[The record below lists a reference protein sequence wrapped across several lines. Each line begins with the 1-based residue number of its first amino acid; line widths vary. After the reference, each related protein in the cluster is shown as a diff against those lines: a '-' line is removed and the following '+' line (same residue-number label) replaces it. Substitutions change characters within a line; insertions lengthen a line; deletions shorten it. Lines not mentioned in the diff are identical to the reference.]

1 MTTESAQQTRHAPRH
16 DDRVES
22 RMLQAL
28 WVALAI
34 LLTLVAAQ
42 PLDLI
47 SQAILA
53 GVALCFLFAIRGFN
67 PQGFGRIAILCLAL
81 FISGRYFFWRTF
93 NTLAFDGP
101 LSFLASATLYA
112 AELYG
117 FSIFLLGVFVSIRP
131 LDRPERVIP
140 VDPDPLPTVD
150 ILVPSYNED
159 ASLLETTL
167 LAAAAIQYP
176 VDKMNIYLLDDGG
189 TTQKRQD
196 PDPVK
201 AQAAEQRRKEL
212 QALCRSTGAHYL
224 TRERNE
230 SAKAGNLNAALE
242 HVQGDLILILDADH
256 VPTHDILK
264 RTVVWFMDNP
274 KLFLVQ
280 TPHFFINPD
289 PIERNLD
296 LFEVM
301 PSENEMFYRVIQP
314 GLDMWNASFFCGS
327 AAVLRR
333 CHLDEIGGITGE
345 TITED
350 AETALA
356 LHARGYD
363 SVYVNR
369 PMVAGLAPESL
380 SAFIT
385 QRSRWTQ
392 GMVQIFMLKNPLR
405 LAGLTIK
412 QRLGYLSASLF
423 WFFPFARLVFLLSP
437 LAYLLFGLSI
447 YKANL
452 SQVAA
457 YTLPHIIGIIAA
469 SNFMYGRVRWQFVSE
484 LYELMLSFSCLGA
497 IIKVIRSPRSPTFV
511 VTPKG
516 EDLEDDFI
524 STLAT
529 PFYIVISLMLLGI
542 IGGIYQFFRFPLSR
556 DLTVIVLAWN
566 GVNLLLMVAA
576 IGILFE
582 RRQRRA
588 DPRVPTQDMR
598 AVLTHQSGAIT
609 CRVADISMG
618 GARLHAE
625 GPFTIPAGQTAEI
638 GFVSGGFGTLPS
650 VSAQITGG
658 REFGDGQ
665 QEIRLRFEPES
676 AKELSVIVNAMHGRS
691 QSWKSF
697 QSRRTTNNNSLRQ
710 VTVLTAHGFR
720 SGLVHFFK
728 LFAPKAI

>member
-1 MTTESAQQTRHAPRH
+1 MTTDSAEGMRHAARH
-16 DDRVES
+16 DGRAES
-22 RMLQAL
+22 RFLQLL
-28 WVALAI
+28 WAALAL
-34 LLTLVAAQ
+34 LLTFVAIQ
-42 PLDLI
+42 PLDLV

-53 GVALCFLFAIRGFN
+53 GVSLCFLFAVRAFN
-67 PQGFGRIAILCLAL
+67 PHGFGRIVILCLAL

-93 NTLAFDGP
+93 NTLAFDDP
-101 LSFLASATLYA
+101 LSFFASATLYA

-131 LDRPERVIP
+131 LDRPEKVIP
-140 VDPDPLPTVD
+140 VDTESLPTVD

-159 ASLLETTL
+159 TSLLETTL
-167 LAAAAIQYP
+167 LAAAAIHYP
-176 VDKMNIYLLDDGG
+176 VDKMKVYLLDDGG
-189 TTQKRQD
+189 TDQKRQD
-196 PDPVK
+196 PDPEK
-201 AQAAEQRRKEL
+201 ARAAEQRRKDL
-212 QALCRSTGAHYL
+212 KALCRSTGAEYL

-230 SAKAGNLNAALE
+230 SAKAGNLNAALA
-242 HVQGDLILILDADH
+242 HVHGDLVLILDADH

-264 RTVVWFMDNP
+264 RTVVWFMENP

-289 PIERNLD
+289 PIERNLN
-296 LFEVM
+296 LFEIM
-301 PSENEMFYRVIQP
+301 PSENEMFYRVIQR

-333 CHLDEIGGITGE
+333 SHLDEIGGITGE

-405 LAGLTIK
+405 LPGLSIK
-412 QRLGYLSASLF
+412 QRLSYLSASLF

-497 IIKVIRSPRSPTFV
+497 IIKVIRNPRSPTFI

-516 EDLEDDFI
+516 DHLEDDFI
-524 STLAT
+524 SGLAT
-529 PFYIVISLMLLGI
+529 PFYIVISLMLLGVV
-542 IGGIYQFFRFPLSR
+542 GGIFQYFRFPLSR
-556 DLTVIVLAWN
+556 DLTIIVLAWN

-588 DPRVPTQDMR
+588 APRVPTQDMR
-598 AVLTHQSGAIT
+598 AVLTHAGGALT

-618 GARLHAE
+618 GARLRAD
-625 GPFTIPAGQTAEI
+625 GPFILPADESAEI
-638 GFVSGGFGTLPS
+638 GFVSGGFGTLPP
-650 VSAQITGG
+650 VSARITGG
-658 REFGDGQ
+658 REIDDGQ
-665 QEIRLRFEPES
+665 QEIRVHFEPEG
-676 AKELSVIVNAMHGRS
+676 ARELAVIVQAMHGRS
-691 QSWKSF
+691 QSWRSF
-697 QSRRTTNNNSLRQ
+697 QSRRTASNNILRQ
-710 VTVLTAHGFR
+710 VAVLTAHGFR
-720 SGLVHFFK
+720 SGLIHFMK
-728 LFAPKAI
+728 LLAPKTV

>member
-1 MTTESAQQTRHAPRH
+1 MAIDRAGATATAFDGSKAESLFLR
-16 DDRVES
+16 
-22 RMLQAL
+22 AL
-28 WVALAI
+28 WVMLAG
-34 LLTLVAAQ
+34 LLFLVAAQ

-53 GVALCFLFAIRGFN
+53 GVALVSLFALRTFAPRGY
-67 PQGFGRIAILCLAL
+67 GRIAVLMLAL

-93 NTLAFDGP
+93 NTLAFDDP
-101 LSFLASATLYA
+101 FSFLGSVTLYT

-117 FSIFLLGVFVSIRP
+117 FTIFLLGVFVSIRP
-131 LDRPERVIP
+131 LDRPEKVIP

-159 ASLLETTL
+159 PALLETTL
-167 LAAAAIQYP
+167 LAAAAIRYP
-176 VDKMNIYLLDDGG
+176 AEKLRIYLLDDGA
-189 TTQKRQD
+189 TDQKRQD

-201 AQAAEQRRKEL
+201 AQAAEQRRKDL
-212 QALCRSTGAHYL
+212 RALCNRTGASYL
-224 TRERNE
+224 ARERNE
-230 SAKAGNLNAALE
+230 SAKAGNINAALE
-242 HVQGDLILILDADH
+242 HIDGDLILILDADH
-256 VPTHDILK
+256 VPTRDILE
-264 RTVVWFMDNP
+264 RTVVWFMENP

-289 PIERNLD
+289 PIERNLG

-301 PSENEMFYRVIQP
+301 PSENEMFYRVIQR
-314 GLDMWNASFFCGS
+314 GLDTWNASFFCGS

-333 CHLDEIGGITGE
+333 CYLDEIGGVTGE

-392 GMVQIFMLKNPLR
+392 GMVQIFLLKNPLFHR
-405 LAGLTIK
+405 GLTIR

-423 WFFPFARLVFLLSP
+423 WFFPFARLVFLLAP
-437 LAYLLFGLSI
+437 LAYLLFGLAI

-452 SQVAA
+452 GQVAF
-457 YTLPHIIGIIAA
+457 YTVPHIIGIVAA

-497 IIKVIRSPRSPTFV
+497 IIKVLRSPRSPTFI

-516 EDLEDDFI
+516 DHLEDDFI

-529 PFYIVISLMLLGI
+529 PFYVVIGLMLLGVA
-542 IGGIYQFFRFPLSR
+542 GGFYRYYHFPLNR
-556 DLTVIVLAWN
+556 DLTVVVLLWN
-566 GVNLLLMVAA
+566 LFNLLLMVAA
-576 IGILFE
+576 LGILLE
-582 RRQRRA
+582 RRQRRSA
-588 DPRVPTQDMR
+588 PRVATEGMR
-598 AVLTHQSGAIT
+598 AVLTLKAGVALG
-609 CRVADISMG
+609 RVEDLSIG
-618 GARLHAE
+618 GARMCAEHAVSTQPGE
-625 GPFTIPAGQTAEI
+625 TAHVS
-638 GFVSGGFGTLPS
+638 FVGGGLGAQPS
-650 VSAQITGG
+650 VPVEIAGVRASA
-658 REFGDGQ
+658 GDQ
-665 QEIRLRFEPES
+665 QEIRLRFQSENVQ
-676 AKELSVIVNAMHGRS
+676 ELAVIVNAMHGRS
-691 QSWKSF
+691 RSWQAF
-697 QSRRTTNNNSLRQ
+697 QSRRTASNNVIHQ
-710 VTVLTAHGFR
+710 VMTLTAHGFR
-720 SGLVHFFK
+720 GGLVHIAT
-728 LFAPKAI
+728 LLTPKAS